1 MKFSEIHIGQ
11 KAEIQHKITEK
22 DIEKFVDLTGDD
34 NRLHVDKEYAKT
46 TNFKKPVAH
55 GMLGASFISTII
67 GTKLPGDGALWFS
80 QNLEFLLPV
89 RIGDKITVKAEVTN
103 ILKRQNIIVLRT
115 DVFNQ
120 YKQKVIAGSSKVKI
134 VEQELQKSIENPQV
148 DAEKTALII
157 GASGGIGSA
166 TALKLAEKGYNLA
179 LHYFSNK
186 DAVTELKNKIQTNE
200 NKIEIFQADIT
211 NKADVQKLRTNFLR
225 KFNTLSVIVNAST
238 VKLANIEFQKLEWAD
253 IQNHFDINIKG
264 IFFVVQEFLQEFID
278 NKSGNIITLSTL
290 ATESTPP
297 QQWLHYTT
305 AKYALNG
312 FTKSLS
318 VELAKYKIRV
328 NAVSPGMTDTEL
340 ISDIPEKAKLLTKA
354 QTPLKRIAKPE
365 DIANTISFLVS
376 KEASFI
382 TGQTIRVNGG
392 MNML

>member
-148 DAEKTALII
+148 DAENTALII

-264 IFFVVQEFLQEFID
+264 LFFVVQEFLQEFID

-312 FTKSLS
+312 FTKSLA

>member
-1 MKFSEIHIGQ
+1 MNFSEIHIGQ
-11 KAEIQHKITEK
+11 KADIQHKITQK

-34 NRLHVDKEYAKT
+34 NRLHVDKEFAKT

-89 RIGDKITVKAEVTN
+89 RIGDLIIVEAEVIN
-103 ILKRQNIIVLRT
+103 IFKRQNIIELRT

-120 YKQKVIAGSSKVKI
+120 YRQKVIAGTAKVKI
-134 VEQELQKSIENPQV
+134 VEQVIPKKEEKDEIP
-148 DAEKTALII
+148 EKTALII

-166 TALKLAEKGYNLA
+166 VAIKLAKEGYNLA
-179 LHYFSNK
+179 LHYYSNK
-186 DAVTELKNKIQTNE
+186 EAIIELKNKIQNNE
-200 NKIEIFQADIT
+200 IKVEIFQADIT
-211 NKADVQKLRTNFLR
+211 NKEDVQKLKLDFSR
-225 KFNTLSVIVNAST
+225 KFNTLSSIINTSIV
-238 VKLANIEFQKLEWAD
+238 KFANIDFQKLEWSD
-253 IQNHFDINIKG
+253 MQSHIDINIKG
-264 IFFVVQEFLQEFID
+264 LFNIVKEFLPIFIT
-278 NKSGNIITLSTL
+278 NKSGNITTLSTL

-312 FTKSLS
+312 FTKSLAID
-318 VELAKYKIRV
+318 LAKYGIRV

-340 ISDIPEKAKLLTKA
+340 IADIPEKVKLITKA
-354 QTPLKRIAKPE
+354 QTPLKRLANPE
-365 DIANTISFLVS
+365 DIANTISFLIS
-376 KEASFI
+376 DDASFL

-392 MNML
+392 INML